1 MKIKKM
7 DIIVIF
13 VLFFISLGLVF
24 ITKNNEAM
32 ADGEYL
38 VIELDGKEYG
48 KYDLEEDQTIE
59 IESENGGKN
68 TIEIK
73 DKKANMVYANCRD
86 LICTKM
92 PPISEKGQTIVCLP
106 HRLYLEV
113 DSNQD
118 AEIDQVVK

>member
-7 DIIVIF
+7 DIVIIIA
-13 VLFFISLGLVF
+13 LFFTSLALVF
-24 ITKNNEAM
+24 LTKSITSQAG
-32 ADGEYL
+32 GEYL

-48 KYDLEEDQTIE
+48 RYDLSKDRTIDV
-59 IESENGGKN
+59 ESQNGGLN

-73 DKKANMVYANCRD
+73 NKKARMIYANCLD
-86 LICTKM
+86 LICTRM

-113 DSNQD
+113 DSNKEQ
-118 AEIDQVVK
+118 EIDQVVQ